1 MDMQMKK
8 GTLII
13 TITTTTTKTNTTT
26 KNQIGPTVINRN
38 FRKTQNTGNHKQGT
52 GTKGRKTTITFS
64 NLVGI
69 TNIYLMKWRTGIK
82 ERTKSFLRS
91 TLWVSILNYLMT
103 YLFPEQYSNWIRIP
117 RHQPLINGLVKKLK
131 SKAIEI
137 QK

>member
-1 MDMQMKK
+1 MQMKK

-69 TNIYLMKWRTGIK
+69 TNIYLMK
-82 ERTKSFLRS
+82 
-91 TLWVSILNYLMT
+91 
-103 YLFPEQYSNWIRIP
+103 
-117 RHQPLINGLVKKLK
+117 
-131 SKAIEI
+131 
-137 QK
+137 